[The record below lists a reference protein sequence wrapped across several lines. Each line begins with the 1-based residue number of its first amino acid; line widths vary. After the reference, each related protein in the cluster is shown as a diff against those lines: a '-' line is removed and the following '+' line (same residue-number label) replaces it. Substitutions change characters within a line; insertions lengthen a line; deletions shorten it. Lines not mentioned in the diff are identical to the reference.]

1 MSSKSTFTNST
12 SRSYALAIYEL
23 AQENSE
29 LNEVENGMNSLK
41 ELLNKSSDFKEMIL
55 NPIVTKEEKNN
66 VITEIINR
74 SSFCET
80 LKKFLGFLINKNRLF
95 YLNQIIDSFL
105 NFVSTKKGELK
116 AKLLSSKK
124 LTAEELE
131 KIRNELSKD
140 FKSPIKI
147 DYKHDPDLI
156 AGLVIQIG
164 SMMVDTSI
172 NSKLRQ
178 LEKNMIEA

>member
-74 SSFCET
+74 SSFCQT
-80 LKKFLGFLINKNRLF
+80 LKKFLRFLINKNRL
-95 YLNQIIDSFL
+95 
-105 NFVSTKKGELK
+105 
-116 AKLLSSKK
+116 
-124 LTAEELE
+124 
-131 KIRNELSKD
+131 
-140 FKSPIKI
+140 
-147 DYKHDPDLI
+147 YK
-156 AGLVIQIG
+156 
-164 SMMVDTSI
+164 
-172 NSKLRQ
+172 
-178 LEKNMIEA
+178 